1 MDTERRVFTIP
12 EAGRLLGLSRS
23 SAYDAARRG
32 EIPTLRIGRRVLV
45 PRERLE
51 QLLRGE
57 TAPTARSGAR

>member
-1 MDTERRVFTIP
+1 MDTDRRVYTIP
-12 EAGRLLGLSRS
+12 EAGQLLGLSRS

-32 EIPTLRIGRRVLV
+32 DIPTLRIGRRVLV

-57 TAPTARSGAR
+57 GDKQSASGSR